1 MGRLIMWN
9 LVTLDGCFDG
19 PGQWSLDWHKRA
31 VDANFHDFA
40 LEQLRSADML
50 IFGRVTYEGMA
61 RYWRTA
67 TDDIADFMN
76 GLPKIV
82 FSRTLHKADWTN
94 TVLKDDPVGCVR
106 ALKQQVTRNVFVFGS
121 ANLSATLANA
131 GLFDEYRL
139 AVTSVVLGKGRPL
152 FGEDFD
158 PTSLDFIDSCRLS
171 SGCVV
176 LRYEPK

>member
-1 MGRLIMWN
+1 MGKLIMWN

-31 VDANFHDFA
+31 VAANFHDFA

-76 GLPKIV
+76 GLPK
-82 FSRTLHKADWTN
+82 FD
-94 TVLKDDPVGCVR
+94 
-106 ALKQQVTRNVFVFGS
+106 
-121 ANLSATLANA
+121 A
-131 GLFDEYRL
+131 GMNERL
-139 AVTSVVLGKGRPL
+139 QAAQGRGK
-152 FGEDFD
+152 
-158 PTSLDFIDSCRLS
+158 
-171 SGCVV
+171 V
-176 LRYEPK
+176 LRYVGRITSQGEATVGLIELDRGHA